1 MSPAVRWY
9 RHRYHATGYL
19 RVVFTIIPRLP
30 KILHPAAALVTTA
43 VFFTL
48 LKNERRAVMRN
59 LSVMTGRSG
68 WRTWLNAY
76 RVFYSFCDFIVSYC
90 YVPQAKDEEL
100 LAMLSNPDR
109 GADIIDRC
117 LSQGRGVLVWTAHVA
132 NWEFASRLLELHGRR
147 VVVARV
153 VEPNNLAERQLR
165 DLMTNERLRAVDLL
179 DPTAVLQLLSA
190 LRAGDIVAMQGDRLL
205 HGSGVT
211 VPFFGRPT
219 RFPTGP
225 FHVALAAGVPV
236 VPGIVVRT
244 GWLRYRMMVAQ
255 PLWMDS
261 GQPRDESIKQAV
273 TGATAFLEA
282 RLREYPQQ
290 WLNFF
295 DIWPADASHPVQQKC
310 ETSQ

>member
-1 MSPAVRWY
+1 MSQAARWY

-19 RVVFTIIPRLP
+19 RVIFTIIPRLP
-30 KILHPAAALVTTA
+30 KVLHPPAALVTAA

-59 LSVMTGRSG
+59 LVVVTGQVG
-68 WRTWLNAY
+68 WRIWRDTY
-76 RVFYSFCDFIVSYC
+76 RVFFTFCDFMVSYC
-90 YVPQAKDEEL
+90 YVPQAQDDEL
-100 LAMLSNPDR
+100 LAMLSDPDR
-109 GADIIDRC
+109 GAGIIDRC
-117 LSQGRGVLVWTAHVA
+117 LSQDRGLLVWTAHVA

-153 VEPNNLAERQLR
+153 VEANNAAERQLR

-179 DPTAVLQLLSA
+179 DPTAVLQLLAA

-205 HGSGVT
+205 HGRGVT

-219 RFPTGP
+219 RFPAGP
-225 FHVALAAGVPV
+225 FHLALAAGVPV

-244 GWLRYRMMVAQ
+244 GWLRYRMMVAE
-255 PLWMDS
+255 PLRMNS
-261 GQPRDESIKQAV
+261 EQPRDETIRQALL
-273 TGATAFLEA
+273 GATTFLEA
-282 RLREYPQQ
+282 RLREYPHQ

-295 DIWPADASHPVQQKC
+295 DIWPEDASDAVQ
-310 ETSQ
+310 

>member
-1 MSPAVRWY
+1 MSPAVHWY

-30 KILHPAAALVTTA
+30 KILHPPAALVTAA

-59 LSVMTGRSG
+59 LSVVTGRSG

-76 RVFYSFCDFIVSYC
+76 RVFFSFCDFIVSYC
-90 YVPQAKDEEL
+90 YVPQASDDEL
-100 LAMLSNPDR
+100 LAMLSDPDR
-109 GADIIDRC
+109 GAAIIDRC
-117 LSQGRGVLVWTAHVA
+117 LSQNRGLLVWTAHVA
-132 NWEFASRLLELHGRR
+132 NWEFALRLLELHGRR
-147 VVVARV
+147 VVVARM
-153 VEPNNLAERQLR
+153 VEPNNPAERQLR
-165 DLMTNERLRAVDLL
+165 DLMTNKRLCTVDLL
-179 DPTAVLQLLSA
+179 EPTAMFQLLAA
-190 LRAGDIVAMQGDRLL
+190 LRAGDIVAVQGDRLL
-205 HGSGVT
+205 RGSGVT
-211 VPFFGRPT
+211 LPFFGRPT
-219 RFPTGP
+219 RFPAGP
-225 FHVALAAGVPV
+225 FHLALAAGVPV

-255 PLWMDS
+255 PLWMNS
-261 GQPRDESIKQAV
+261 EQPREESIRQAM

-295 DIWPADASHPVQQKC
+295 DIWPEDASSPVRQTCRTHQ
-310 ETSQ
+310 